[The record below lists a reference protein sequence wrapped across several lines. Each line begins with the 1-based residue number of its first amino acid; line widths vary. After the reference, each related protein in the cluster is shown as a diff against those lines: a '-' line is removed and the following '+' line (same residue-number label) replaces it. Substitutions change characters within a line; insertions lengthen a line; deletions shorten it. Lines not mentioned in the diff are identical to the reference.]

1 MYLLPLCLVFDA
13 LLLMSQYRVYYMLV
27 DGVPPDGIPLNV
39 TTTIALPLTIVAQT
53 FAIIGIIFAIFCLAF
68 NIIFRNRK

>member
-1 MYLLPLCLVFDA
+1 MLNIHNILYCVTIILIILLA
-13 LLLMSQYRVYYMLV
+13 

-39 TTTIALPLTIVAQT
+39 ITTIALPLMIIIQI
-53 FAIIGIIFAIFCLAF
+53 FAIIGIFFAIFCLGF

>member
-1 MYLLPLCLVFDA
+1 MLP
-13 LLLMSQYRVYYMLV
+13 

-39 TTTIALPLTIVAQT
+39 TTTVALPLMIVTQT

-68 NIIFRNRK
+68 NIIFRNRKYIHPYYVCFLKENN